1 VADDPGGRGQEDDHR
16 ADAVALRHL
25 WEATKPRPL
34 RLHRRAAEMKSGSP
48 QGRDERNQSG
58 QEAPIVI
65 TPRALARLLRQ
76 IVTIVRP
83 KSGMIKRK
91 P

>member
-1 VADDPGGRGQEDDHR
+1 VADGPGGCGQENDHR
-16 ADAVALRHL
+16 ADAVALRHV

-34 RLHRRAAEMKSGSP
+34 RLHRRAAGMNSGSH
-48 QGRDERNQSG
+48 QRRDQRNRHG

-65 TPRALARLLRQ
+65 TPRALARMIRQ